1 MPRKINLALNSCPS
15 KYWRAGSA
23 RERNHVSSIIRRG
36 LRVRYTAKGPEIL
49 KGINFDVLSD
59 DFMAMIGPS
68 GAGKSTLI
76 RCINRLV
83 EPTSGSINLLGKDV
97 IVLKARALRE
107 LRRDVGMIFQE
118 FNLIN
123 RMSVMDNVLSG
134 RLGYTGNLR
143 SLFRHFPKKDIDQAL
158 YFLDRVGLSDHIN
171 KRADELSGG
180 QRQRVGIA
188 RALMQQPNLLLLDE
202 PTSALDP
209 KISREVM
216 ALIRGIAQEL
226 GVPAVCNIHDV
237 QLAKEFC
244 NRIIGLQDG
253 IKKFDGETSTLRDS
267 DLEDIYAMEV
277 L

>member
-1 MPRKINLALNSCPS
+1 MSVLSVKN
-15 KYWRAGSA
+15 
-23 RERNHVSSIIRRG
+23 
-36 LRVRYTAKGPEIL
+36 LRVRYSAKGPEIL
-49 KGINFDVLSD
+49 KGIDFEVQSD
-59 DFMAMIGPS
+59 DFLAMIGPS

-76 RCINRLV
+76 RCVNRLV
-83 EPTSGSINLLGKDV
+83 EPTDGEIILLGQDV
-97 IVLKARALRE
+97 RALNARNLRG
-107 LRRDVGMIFQE
+107 LRRNVGMIFQE

-134 RLGYTGNLR
+134 RLGYTGNIR
-143 SLFRHFPKKDIDQAL
+143 SLFRHFPKKDIDMAL
-158 YFLDRVGLSDHIN
+158 DLLDRVGLSDHIN

-188 RALMQQPNLLLLDE
+188 RALMQQPKLLLLDE

-216 ALIRGIAQEL
+216 ALIMGIAKEL
-226 GVPAVCNIHDV
+226 GVPALCNIHDV

-253 IKKFDGETSTLRDS
+253 YKKFDGDTATLKDS

>member
-1 MPRKINLALNSCPS
+1 MSVLTVKDLT
-15 KYWRAGSA
+15 
-23 RERNHVSSIIRRG
+23 
-36 LRVRYTAKGPEIL
+36 VRYSAKGPEIL
-49 KGINFDVLSD
+49 KGISFDLQED
-59 DFMAMIGPS
+59 DFLAMIGPS

-76 RCINRLV
+76 RCVNRLV
-83 EPTSGSINLLGKDV
+83 EPTGGSIHLLGQDV
-97 IVLKARALRE
+97 IALKPRQLRE
-107 LRRDVGMIFQE
+107 LRRNVGMIFQE

-134 RLGYTGNLR
+134 RLGYTSNLR
-143 SLFRHFPKKDIDQAL
+143 TFFRAFAKEDVQQAL

-171 KRADELSGG
+171 KRADEHSGG

-188 RALMQQPNLLLLDE
+188 RALMQSPKLLLLDE

-216 ALIRGIAQEL
+216 ALIRDIALEL
-226 GVPAVCNIHDV
+226 KVPALCNIHDV
-237 QLAKEFC
+237 TLAKEFC

-253 IKKFDGETSTLRDS
+253 YKKFDGATDTLRDA

>member
-1 MPRKINLALNSCPS
+1 MAVLSV
-15 KYWRAGSA
+15 
-23 RERNHVSSIIRRG
+23 RN
-36 LRVRYTAKGPEIL
+36 LRVQYSAKGPEIL
-49 KGINFDVLSD
+49 KGIDFDLEHD
-59 DFMAMIGPS
+59 DFLAMIGPS

-83 EPTSGSINLLGKDV
+83 EPSDGVITLLGQDV
-97 IVLKARALRE
+97 RSLKPKPLRL
-107 LRRDVGMIFQE
+107 LRRSVGMIFQE

-134 RLGYTGNLR
+134 RLGYIGNLR
-143 SLFRHFPKKDIDQAL
+143 SLFRQYPKADINSAL
-158 YFLDRVGLSDHIN
+158 DLLDRVGLGDHIN

-188 RALMQQPNLLLLDE
+188 RALMQQPKLLLLDE

-216 ALIRGIAQEL
+216 ALIRDIAKEL
-226 GVPAVCNIHDV
+226 GVPALCNIHDV

-244 NRIIGLQDG
+244 NRIIGLQNG
-253 IKKFDGETSTLRDS
+253 IKSFDGATKSLKDS
-267 DLEDIYAMEV
+267 DLEEIYAMEV

>member
-1 MPRKINLALNSCPS
+1 MSVLSV
-15 KYWRAGSA
+15 
-23 RERNHVSSIIRRG
+23 RN

-49 KGINFDVLSD
+49 KGIDFDVEGD
-59 DFMAMIGPS
+59 DFLAMIGPS

-76 RCINRLV
+76 RCVNRLV
-83 EPTSGSINLLGKDV
+83 EPTGGQITLLGQDV
-97 IVLKARALRE
+97 CALNARQLRG
-107 LRRDVGMIFQE
+107 LRRNVGMIFQE

-123 RMSVMDNVLSG
+123 RMSVMDNLLSG
-134 RLGYTGNLR
+134 RLGYTSNIR
-143 SLFRHFPKKDIDQAL
+143 SLFRHFPKKDISQAL
-158 YFLDRVGLSDHIN
+158 DYLDRVGLGDHIN

-180 QRQRVGIA
+180 QSQMFGIG
-188 RALMQQPNLLLLDE
+188 RGVMQQPKLLLLDE

-216 ALIRGIAQEL
+216 ALILSIAKEL
-226 GVPAVCNIHDV
+226 GVPTLCNIHDV

-253 IKKFDGETSTLRDS
+253 HKKFDGATATLRES
-267 DLEDIYAMEV
+267 DLEEIYAMEV

>member
-1 MPRKINLALNSCPS
+1 MTVLK
-15 KYWRAGSA
+15 
-23 RERNHVSSIIRRG
+23 VSG
-36 LRVRYTAKGPEIL
+36 LKVRYSAKGPEIL
-49 KGINFDVLSD
+49 KGIDFEVKSD
-59 DFMAMIGPS
+59 DFFAIIGPS

-76 RCINRLV
+76 RAVNRLV
-83 EPTSGSINLLGKDV
+83 EPTSGEIILLDHNVTELNAKQ
-97 IVLKARALRE
+97 LRK
-107 LRRDVGMIFQE
+107 LRRNVGMIFQE

-143 SLFRHFPKKDIDQAL
+143 SFFRAFPKEDVDQAL
-158 YFLDRVGLSDHIN
+158 YYLDRVGLSDHIN

-188 RALMQQPNLLLLDE
+188 RALMQRPKLLLLDE

-216 ALIRGIAQEL
+216 GLIRDIATEL
-226 GVPAVCNIHDV
+226 RVPALCNINDV

-244 NRIIGLQDG
+244 NKIIGMQDG
-253 IKKFDGETSTLRDS
+253 YKKFDGATETLKDS
-267 DLEDIYAMEV
+267 DLEEIYAMEV

>member
-1 MPRKINLALNSCPS
+1 MSVLSVKN
-15 KYWRAGSA
+15 
-23 RERNHVSSIIRRG
+23 

-49 KGINFDVLSD
+49 KGIDFEVASD
-59 DFMAMIGPS
+59 DFLAIIGPS

-76 RCINRLV
+76 RCVNRLV
-83 EPTSGSINLLGKDV
+83 EPSDGEIILLGEDV
-97 IVLKARALRE
+97 RALKPRALRG
-107 LRRDVGMIFQE
+107 LRRNVGMIFQE

-134 RLGYTGNLR
+134 RLGYTGNIR
-143 SLFRHFPKKDIDQAL
+143 SLFRHFPKRDIEQAL
-158 YFLDRVGLSDHIN
+158 DYLDRVGLSDHVN

-188 RALMQQPNLLLLDE
+188 RALMQQPKLLLLDE

-216 ALIRGIAQEL
+216 ALIMGIAKEL
-226 GVPAVCNIHDV
+226 GVPALCNIHDV
-237 QLAKEFC
+237 TLAKEFC

-253 IKKFDGETSTLRDS
+253 IKKFDGETCDLRDEN
-267 DLEDIYAMEV
+267 LQEIYSMEV

>member
-1 MPRKINLALNSCPS
+1 MAVLK
-15 KYWRAGSA
+15 
-23 RERNHVSSIIRRG
+23 VTG
-36 LRVRYTAKGPEIL
+36 LKVRYSAKGPEIL
-49 KGINFDVLSD
+49 KGIDFEVKSD
-59 DFMAMIGPS
+59 DFLAIIGPS

-76 RCINRLV
+76 RAVNRLV
-83 EPTSGSINLLGKDV
+83 EPTAGKIILLEQNV
-97 IVLKARALRE
+97 CELNARQLRE
-107 LRRDVGMIFQE
+107 LRRNVGMIFQE

-143 SLFRHFPKKDIDQAL
+143 SLFRMFPKADVDQAL
-158 YFLDRVGLSDHIN
+158 YYLDRVGLSDHIN

-188 RALMQQPNLLLLDE
+188 RALMQRPKLLLLDE

-216 ALIRGIAQEL
+216 SLIRDIAREL
-226 GVPAVCNIHDV
+226 KVPALCNIHDV

-244 NRIIGLQDG
+244 NRIIGMQDG
-253 IKKFDGETSTLRDS
+253 YKKFDGTTETLQDK
-267 DLEDIYAMEV
+267 DLEEIYAMEV